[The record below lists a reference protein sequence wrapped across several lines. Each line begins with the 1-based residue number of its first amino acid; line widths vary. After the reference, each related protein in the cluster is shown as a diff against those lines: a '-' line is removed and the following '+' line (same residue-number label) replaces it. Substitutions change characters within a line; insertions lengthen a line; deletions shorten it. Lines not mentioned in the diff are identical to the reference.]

1 MLNNLEIKLSND
13 STIKKKKK
21 RDAFKQSLF
30 LAFADV
36 LKKKCSSEM
45 SAKTKIR
52 LCNKGSLYSFYWIML
67 RFTSNTRLRFVRFVK
82 LFCSPTTKRWLI
94 PPKNEETTKL
104 AGPNLY
110 RHYILPLLL
119 HLKKIWH
126 LFPLS
131 YARKSFFLW

>member
-1 MLNNLEIKLSND
+1 MNNLEIKLSND
-13 STIKKKKK
+13 STIKKRNKEMSSN
-21 RDAFKQSLF
+21 RACFWRLQT
-30 LAFADV
+30 
-36 LKKKCSSEM
+36 KKCSSEM

-52 LCNKGSLYSFYWIML
+52 LCNKGSLYSFCWIML

-82 LFCSPTTKRWLI
+82 LFCSPTMKRWLI

-131 YARKSFFLW
+131 YTRKSFFLW